1 MLPIPDI
8 VIQIMNKLADE
19 DDAENRITR
28 DPTFRIRDEEI
39 TDRDED
45 VEDDVG
51 DVLVEGSGGD
61 DTAAEPLTI
70 KIPRKI
76 WNDEAQRNWNL
87 ELDEDVLRDDDGDIV
102 MDLSES
108 HDYVNLLLGHS
119 HRERIL
125 QQSELNAMALVTR
138 GDKTRYTVGKVF
150 RMTVA
155 RARKVHGDNK
165 TLEVLRSEVEQ
176 IIKRG
181 VCQGVYWDYLT
192 EADRKAA
199 IRCSV
204 FIKEKYKP
212 DGLFD
217 KLKARLVAGGDQQDR
232 TVYSDNETSSPR
244 CRRVLYL
251 LWRQ

>member
-1 MLPIPDI
+1 M
-8 VIQIMNKLADE
+8 
-19 DDAENRITR
+19 
-28 DPTFRIRDEEI
+28 
-39 TDRDED
+39 
-45 VEDDVG
+45 
-51 DVLVEGSGGD
+51 
-61 DTAAEPLTI
+61 
-70 KIPRKI
+70 
-76 WNDEAQRNWNL
+76 

-108 HDYVNLLLGHS
+108 HDYVNLLPGHS

-125 QQSELNAMALVTR
+125 QLSELNAIALAAR
-138 GDKTRYTVGKVF
+138 GVKTRYTVGKVF

-165 TLEVLRSEVEQ
+165 TLELLRSEVEQ

-199 IRCSV
+199 IRCAV

-217 KLKARLVAGGDQQDR
+217 KLKARLVAGGNQQDR
-232 TVYSDNETSSPR
+232 TVYSDNETSSPTVSTCAVFIVAAITAKER
-244 CRRVLYL
+244 REVATIDFAGAYLNADMKRRVLMTFDPILTQLIVDIDSTYGKYVCGSTTL
-251 LWRQ
+251 SNRCSNRNRR